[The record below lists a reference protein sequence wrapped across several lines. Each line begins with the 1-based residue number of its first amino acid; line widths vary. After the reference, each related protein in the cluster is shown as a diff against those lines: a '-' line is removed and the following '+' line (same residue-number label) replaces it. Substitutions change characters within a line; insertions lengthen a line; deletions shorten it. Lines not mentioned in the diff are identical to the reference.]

1 MLARPDRTLPED
13 QWLETETGRFVF
25 SRLERLILD
34 LVSPVT
40 GETLLDV
47 GCGSGNYL
55 RLFQKR
61 KCVLSGLEESQ
72 SALAA
77 AREKLGNRCEL
88 VYGSA
93 EDLPFSDNSFD
104 VVTLIAGLHFANRPQ
119 KVIAEAIRVCRGRL
133 FIGFFNKN
141 YIVGTKRSI
150 GRLFGFAS
158 AEAIRFY
165 TLYDVRSM
173 VKRQMAVSSLRWGSV
188 IYLPGPFYMFFSELE
203 EIFPMYK
210 NPLGAY
216 VGMVI
221 PVRYTYRTISDP
233 VLNSFDLKAKAQAA
247 APEAIS
253 EML

>member
-1 MLARPDRTLPED
+1 MLARPDRSLSED
-13 QWLETETGRFVF
+13 QWLERKRGRFVF
-25 SRLERLILD
+25 SRLVADSGSRF
-34 LVSPVT
+34 SPV
-40 GETLLDV
+40 
-47 GCGSGNYL
+47 
-55 RLFQKR
+55 
-61 KCVLSGLEESQ
+61 SGLKASGRPEAVRKLSFHFREEVTFLSAMEESQ
-72 SALAA
+72 KAVAQPGKNSGKPQRTLF
-77 AREKLGNRCEL
+77 
-88 VYGSA
+88 VYSRVTS
-93 EDLPFSDNSFD
+93 LSDNSFD

-210 NPLGAY
+210 NLGGL
-216 VGMVI
+216 V
-221 PVRYTYRTISDP
+221 
-233 VLNSFDLKAKAQAA
+233 
-247 APEAIS
+247 EW
-253 EML
+253 